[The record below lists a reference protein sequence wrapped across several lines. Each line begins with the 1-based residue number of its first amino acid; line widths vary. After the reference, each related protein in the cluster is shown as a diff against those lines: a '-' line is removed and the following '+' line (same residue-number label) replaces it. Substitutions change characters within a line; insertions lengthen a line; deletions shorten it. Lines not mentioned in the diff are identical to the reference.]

1 MGSNYNELMN
11 HDVEVGND
19 NYQCADLHHQI
30 VGYNVD
36 SAYDDADEKRK
47 KILQSKKK
55 FL

>member
-1 MGSNYNELMN
+1 MN

-30 VGYNVD
+30 VGYNDD

-47 KILQSKKK
+47 NYSSVKKK
-55 FL
+55 VLVTRC